1 MISNMTLT
9 QDQEKAL
16 HDIRSFL
23 SSSHRMMVLEGF
35 AGTGKTTITSLLV
48 EELSQA
54 GKAVVVTAPTHK
66 AVSVLRSKIPQA
78 DLSTIH
84 SLLKLKVKERAD
96 GTTICEPTDE
106 TFILRGIDLLVVD
119 ECSMIDSMLLDQII
133 KSTPRTKV
141 LFVGDPAQLPPV
153 STEGDLGLSPVFS
166 LISEKVRLTHIVRQ
180 AADSPILALSA
191 KIRAWLEEGYIP
203 TVSDLEA
210 SLPEPPSKAGLMTG
224 DATHAIAFEHKEGR
238 DTRILCYTNRRVL
251 DYNRRIHEILYPG
264 DIRPF
269 VPGQTVVFQSEHEAI
284 ERKTIRNNEEV
295 EILSLVEST
304 HPKWPEIPAWFVSLR
319 HPEHGS
325 VSVYFPKHPSALER
339 TVKGLFDDYRR
350 LTTDKSDRDSVAEG
364 RHCSMQ
370 AWALKKAFADMR
382 ATYAQT
388 VHKSQGSTFHT
399 VFIDWNDLLVLAQRS
414 KTEFLRCFYTAVTR
428 PAEHLAICYCY

>member
-1 MISNMTLT
+1 MVTQIALT
-9 QDQEKAL
+9 HDQEKAISE
-16 HDIRSFL
+16 IRLFL
-23 SSSHRMMVLEGF
+23 ASENRMMVLEGF

-66 AVSVLRSKIPQA
+66 AVSVLRSKIPHA

-84 SLLKLKVKERAD
+84 SLLKLKIQERAD
-96 GTTICEPTDE
+96 GTTVCEPTNAAPLL
-106 TFILRGIDLLVVD
+106 LRGIDLLVVD
-119 ECSMIDSMLLDQII
+119 ECSMIDSMLLDRIVE
-133 KSTPRTKV
+133 STPNTKV

-153 STEGDLGLSPVFS
+153 SPSGETGLSPVFS

-180 AADSPILALSA
+180 AADNPILALSA
-191 KIRAWLEEGYIP
+191 QIREWMDRGYIP
-203 TVSDLEA
+203 TLSDLEKA
-210 SLPEPPSKAGLMTG
+210 LPVPPSKAGLMTG
-224 DATHAIAFEHKEGR
+224 DATHAIAFEHQEGR

-251 DYNRRIHEILYPG
+251 DYNRRVHEILHPG
-264 DIRPF
+264 DPRPF

-295 EILSLVEST
+295 EITALMESS
-304 HPKWPEIPAWFVSLR
+304 HPKWPEIPAWFVSIT
-319 HPEHGS
+319 HPEYGPL
-325 VSVYFPKHPSALER
+325 SVYFPKHPAALDR

-370 AWALKKAFADMR
+370 AWALKKAFADIR

-399 VFIDWNDLLVLAQRS
+399 VFIDWNDLLMLAGRS
-414 KTEFLRCFYTAVTR
+414 KTEFLRCLYTAVTR
-428 PAEHLAICYCY
+428 PAEHLAICY